1 MPKLVKSEL
10 CCGCSACANKC
21 AKGAIKMQP
30 NEEGFM
36 HPIVD
41 YGLCV
46 DCGACENVCP
56 GLIVQSN
63 KNTPLPNKDI
73 VFHPRTFIIQHK
85 DDAIRYQSTS
95 GGAFTAIAE

>member
-63 KNTPLPNKDI
+63 KNIPPPIKIL
-73 VFHPRTFIIQHK
+73 
-85 DDAIRYQSTS
+85 Y
-95 GGAFTAIAE
+95 FTLEHSSYNIKMTLFVTNRLQEAHLQL

>member
-73 VFHPRTFIIQHK
+73 VFHPRTLYNIKMTLFVTNRLQEAHL
-85 DDAIRYQSTS
+85 QL
-95 GGAFTAIAE
+95 